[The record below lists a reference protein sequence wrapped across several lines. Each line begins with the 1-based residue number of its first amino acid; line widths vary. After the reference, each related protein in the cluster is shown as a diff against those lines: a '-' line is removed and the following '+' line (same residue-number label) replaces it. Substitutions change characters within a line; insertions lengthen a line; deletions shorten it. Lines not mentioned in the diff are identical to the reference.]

1 MRAGKAVLAE
11 NWPQNAWARV
21 LREPGRIARSLTART
36 TICMAQGRPSQAQMH
51 FPSKEIGNPRDS
63 VADELVVA
71 SLVVAGIAIAFT
83 ALNWLESRKARRL
96 LETMVKSLPFI
107 AKRRRGPSK
116 KPKTSIPTVPA
127 APDPVK
133 VAAEE
138 RRRVRLELEKQKL
151 QWRQNKDI
159 AKAIGW
165 FLDRMNDD
173 GEDEDDYD

>member
-1 MRAGKAVLAE
+1 
-11 NWPQNAWARV
+11 
-21 LREPGRIARSLTART
+21 LTDD
-36 TICMAQGRPSQAQMH
+36 I
-51 FPSKEIGNPRDS
+51 
-63 VADELVVA
+63 VVA
-71 SLVVAGIAIAFT
+71 SLVVAVIAIAFT

-107 AKRRRGPSK
+107 TKRRPGPSR
-116 KPKTSIPTVPA
+116 KPKASEPTVPA

-138 RRRVRLELEKQKL
+138 RRRLRLELEKQKL

-165 FLDRMNDD
+165 FLDRMSDE
-173 GEDEDDYD
+173 GEDEDDDN